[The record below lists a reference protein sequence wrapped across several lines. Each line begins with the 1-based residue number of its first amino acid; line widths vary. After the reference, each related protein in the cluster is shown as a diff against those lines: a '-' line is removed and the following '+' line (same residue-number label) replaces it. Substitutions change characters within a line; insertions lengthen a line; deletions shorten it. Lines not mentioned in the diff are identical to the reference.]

1 MRMNSA
7 KVSILV
13 VWLFTANIGWP
24 TLGTA
29 QVVSD
34 DAEMARLRVK
44 AEDAMGNDDPDGAA
58 MMMGRAAL
66 MAAQLAKTQDD
77 DKAGVYKRWE
87 SLFRSQEH
95 VYRAIALFRRAG
107 GQLPASTGVCGSLA
121 LAHVTL
127 RHAIESTASGSESR
141 PPRLAGD
148 LAGLQESTDTWQTVI
163 ESLVAEY
170 QCR

>member
-29 QVVSD
+29 QVISD
-34 DAEMARLRVK
+34 EAEMARLLVK

-66 MAAQLAKTQDD
+66 MAAQLEKIQDD
-77 DKAGVYKRWE
+77 VKAGVYKRWE
-87 SLFRSQEH
+87 SLFRSQEQG
-95 VYRAIALFRRAG
+95 YRAIAL
-107 GQLPASTGVCGSLA
+107 
-121 LAHVTL
+121 L
-127 RHAIESTASGSESR
+127 R
-141 PPRLAGD
+141 
-148 LAGLQESTDTWQTVI
+148 
-163 ESLVAEY
+163 
-170 QCR
+170 